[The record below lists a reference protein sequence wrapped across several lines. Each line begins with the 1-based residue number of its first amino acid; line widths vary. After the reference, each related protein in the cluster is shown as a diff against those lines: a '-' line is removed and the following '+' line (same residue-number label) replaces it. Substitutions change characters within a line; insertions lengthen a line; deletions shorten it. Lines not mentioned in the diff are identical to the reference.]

1 MKYQTGYEC
10 SVQIGLYL
18 TQKPEKGLL
27 KVYLVGYA
35 DADIIG
41 RVVCLV

>member
-1 MKYQTGYEC
+1 MKHKTGHGGSFQT
-10 SVQIGLYL
+10 GLYL
-18 TQKPEKGLL
+18 TKKSEKGLL